1 MSTKFWGRSLRQLS
15 DYDKL
20 QPKFI
25 VMYDETHGYMGA
37 NYGPPDPPPQ
47 MEYETRATIVSL
59 NSEEEVIEWIK
70 DNQETK
76 YGQPKKYKVFKI
88 DPIWVRTEV
97 SVSLGKTQT
106 TNEDN

>member
-1 MSTKFWGRSLRQLS
+1 MSTKFWGRPLRKLA

-25 VMYDETHGYMGA
+25 VMYDETHSYMGA

-47 MEYETRATIVSL
+47 MEYETRIAIVSL

-70 DNQETK
+70 DNQESK
-76 YGQPKKYKVFKI
+76 YGQPKRFKVFKI
-88 DPIWVRTEV
+88 DPISVKTEV
-97 SVSLGKTQT
+97 RVVL
-106 TNEDN
+106 D